1 MVLPASARDRSHA
14 AHHPGRSG
22 EGAGALRQ
30 PTGSRPHRRDA
41 ARRRSVHRRGSAGGH
56 VDRCRHRAA
65 RRSGRP
71 RTLLRSDARQH
82 ASPADV
88 GLEVDRGV
96 CLRDPG
102 LEAPPGPRGACHAV
116 RSGDR
121 RLRVRRRHRATPPRH
136 AHRRRVQR
144 GLRGPRRRGARHG
157 APHGLASR
165 TRARERRPVRLSH
178 LAVLARAPRRPV
190 RLPLGGHRRSGLGV
204 RAGRRRPDG
213 RPGVHPDLGADGRR
227 VRRRDHL

>member
-41 ARRRSVHRRGSAGGH
+41 ARRRSVHCRGGAGGH

-82 ASPADV
+82 ASPVDV
-88 GLEVDRGV
+88 GLEVHRGM
-96 CLRDPG
+96 CLRDPC
-102 LEAPPGPRGACHAV
+102 LEAPPGPRGADHAV

-121 RLRVRRRHRATPPRH
+121 RLRLRQRHCATPPRH

-144 GLRGPRRRGARHG
+144 GVRGPQRRGARHR
-157 APHGLASR
+157 APHRLASR
-165 TRARERRPVRLSH
+165 RRGRERRSVRLSH
-178 LAVLARAPRRPV
+178 LAVLAGASRRPI
-190 RLPLGGHRRSGLGV
+190 RLPLGGHRRSRLGV
-204 RAGRRRPDG
+204 RARRRRTDG
-213 RPGVHPDLGADGRR
+213 RPGVHPHLGADGRR